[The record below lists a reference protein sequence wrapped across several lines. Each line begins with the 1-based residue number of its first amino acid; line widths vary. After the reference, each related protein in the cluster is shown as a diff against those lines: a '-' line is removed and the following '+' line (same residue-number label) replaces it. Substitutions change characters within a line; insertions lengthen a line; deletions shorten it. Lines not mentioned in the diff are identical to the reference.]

1 MKLNLAML
9 EKNFLLSAHERIIS
23 QFKLNKRYIEKELS
37 QLFSNAKKLK
47 KTGKDK
53 PDATIEGIDQL
64 IN

>member
-1 MKLNLAML
+1 ML

-23 QFKLNKRYIEKELS
+23 QFKLNKRFIEKELS